1 MANKKEKETEQTA
14 VENLNSTLTNA
25 GEKLAANKKVI
36 FWTLGGIAVIAALVI
51 SYLFF
56 YRTPHI
62 NRAYEAYNQ
71 VEIDAAGN
79 DSIAAVK
86 YQKVAD
92 ANKGNTAG
100 ELAALSAAEAFY
112 SQGNYKSAAEYA
124 EKFSS
129 DEPVLDANAKILAG
143 DCYVNLKNY
152 SKALELYKKAIS
164 KADGNPQIVP
174 RVLLKEANIYDA
186 QKNYQAAMDCYQQIQ
201 DEFPAF
207 QLGNGM
213 TVEAYIEREKAR
225 LGK

>member
-1 MANKKEKETEQTA
+1 M
-14 VENLNSTLTNA
+14 
-25 GEKLAANKKVI
+25 
-36 FWTLGGIAVIAALVI
+36 
-51 SYLFF
+51 
-56 YRTPHI
+56 
-62 NRAYEAYNQ
+62 
-71 VEIDAAGN
+71 
-79 DSIAAVK
+79 
-86 YQKVAD
+86 
-92 ANKGNTAG
+92 
-100 ELAALSAAEAFY
+100 
-112 SQGNYKSAAEYA
+112 
-124 EKFSS
+124 
-129 DEPVLDANAKILAG
+129 
-143 DCYVNLKNY
+143 NLKNY